1 MVEGEEGA
9 EEPRGPGEGGTLGL
23 QPSQCGA
30 PGSRRALRAGVG
42 SHGEAWVHTGGRL
55 SLVWPQ
61 SGELSCHE
69 TLRGAAESRAAPQHA
84 TQYSP
89 GPERLTQQQ
98 QEARRGLLLTG
109 RRGSYMCRARTP
121 PSLLHMSDFLS
132 LSHSLSPSL
141 SLSLSLS
148 LSTSLRTLP
157 LGQCLRQ

>member
-1 MVEGEEGA
+1 MIEGKEGA

-42 SHGEAWVHTGGRL
+42 SHWEAWLDTGGRL

-69 TLRGAAESRAAPQHA
+69 ALMDASESRARHSTPAQH
-84 TQYSP
+84 SP

-98 QEARRGLLLTG
+98 EEARRGLLLTG
-109 RRGSYMCRARTP
+109 R
-121 PSLLHMSDFLS
+121 
-132 LSHSLSPSL
+132 
-141 SLSLSLS
+141 
-148 LSTSLRTLP
+148 
-157 LGQCLRQ
+157 